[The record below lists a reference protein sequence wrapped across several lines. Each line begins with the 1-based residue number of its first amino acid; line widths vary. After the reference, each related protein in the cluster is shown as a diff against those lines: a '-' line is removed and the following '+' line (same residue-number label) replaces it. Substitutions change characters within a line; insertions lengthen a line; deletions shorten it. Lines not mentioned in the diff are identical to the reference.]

1 MSPSGLVYAVIVALW
16 AAVLIPVWL
25 RRHDDA
31 AVTRSADRY
40 SQAMRTLSRRPAK
53 IDRREMVMPR
63 RPATAPLVDAPRAVP
78 RHEVSSRV
86 DGGPGRRRP
95 ARPASVRAA
104 SARLAR
110 RRARSL
116 LVLAGL
122 TLLLAGLAAFGVVSV
137 WVVLPTAL
145 LLVGFLVHLRLQARR
160 AASRQRSLRRPE
172 AAPPAERTP
181 TMDLSRAV
189 VVETK
194 GHTLGA
200 AEAVLAS
207 GTASGAAASAG
218 GAGEFEAADAW
229 RPQHWPLPTYVTKPK
244 AIRPIR
250 VIDLTTPGAWT
261 SGRLLDDEAESAEQT
276 VAEAHLAE
284 KELDAIIEQA
294 APASSEQS
302 AQQSGQHAA
311 QHRRVVND

>member
-1 MSPSGLVYAVIVALW
+1 VSPSGLVYAVIVALW

-40 SQAMRTLSRRPAK
+40 SQAMRTLSRRPAR
-53 IDRREMVMPR
+53 IDRREMVMPA
-63 RPATAPLVDAPRAVP
+63 RPAAAPLVDAPRAVP

-86 DGGPGRRRP
+86 GGVSRRGS

-104 SARLAR
+104 SVRLAR
-110 RRARSL
+110 RRTRSL
-116 LVLAGL
+116 LVLTGL
-122 TLLLAGLAAFGVVSV
+122 TLVLAGLWAFGFVPV
-137 WVVLPTAL
+137 WAVLPAAL
-145 LLVGFLVHLRLQARR
+145 LLVGFVVHLRLQARR
-160 AASRQRSLRRPE
+160 AAARLRTRRQPE
-172 AAPPAERTP
+172 AAPVAAAPTP
-181 TMDLSRAV
+181 SMDLSRAV

-194 GHTLGA
+194 GDTLGA
-200 AEAVLAS
+200 AEMEVA
-207 GTASGAAASAG
+207 
-218 GAGEFEAADAW
+218 AGETVAAPATDAW
-229 RPQHWPLPTYVTKPK
+229 RPEHWPLPTYVTKPK

-261 SGRLLDDEAESAEQT
+261 SGRLLDDDVESAEQT

-294 APASSEQS
+294 APESGE
-302 AQQSGQHAA
+302 QSGQHAG
-311 QHRRVVND
+311 QQRRVVND

>member
-40 SQAMRTLSRRPAK
+40 SQAMRTLSRRPAR
-53 IDRREMVMPR
+53 IDRREMVMPA
-63 RPATAPLVDAPRAVP
+63 RPVAAPLVDAPRAVP

-86 DGGPGRRRP
+86 GGASRRGS

-110 RRARSL
+110 RRTRSL
-116 LVLAGL
+116 LVLTGL
-122 TLLLAGLAAFGVVSV
+122 TLVLAGLWAFGVVPV
-137 WVVLPTAL
+137 WAVLPTAL
-145 LLVGFLVHLRLQARR
+145 LLVGFVVHLRLQARR
-160 AASRQRSLRRPE
+160 AAARLRTRRQPE
-172 AAPPAERTP
+172 AAPVVAPTP
-181 TMDLSRAV
+181 SMDLSRAV

-194 GHTLGA
+194 GDTLGA
-200 AEAVLAS
+200 AETEVV
-207 GTASGAAASAG
+207 
-218 GAGEFEAADAW
+218 AGETVAGPATDAW
-229 RPQHWPLPTYVTKPK
+229 RPEHWPLPTYVTKPK

-261 SGRLLDDEAESAEQT
+261 SGRLLDDDVESAEQT

-294 APASSEQS
+294 APESSEQS